1 MEFEVL
7 GLNIPVYLRSPL
19 DIGELPKVVQF
30 DNMAMLEKNDTPSD
44 HFPPPLTVRELLEA
58 YKKGDVFGGIFDDG
72 NQLLAYFW
80 FEVRVGELYISSM
93 AVHPNYRNRGIS
105 QQILTVVDDEARK
118 RGLNGCT
125 LSVDPFNGRG
135 ISAYFKNGYRI
146 VGYKTAYFGQEYP
159 NTDRFLMEKQLY
171 GKSSLRNEVVEVECD
186 DVVPLN
192 EVLSNGFIGESLIR
206 SEDRNDRKN
215 KIVFRK

>member
-7 GLNIPVYLRSPL
+7 GQKIADNFSRSLMTDELLR
-19 DIGELPKVVQF
+19 VVEF
-30 DNMAMLEKNDTPSD
+30 DNMAMFDINDTPLD
-44 HFPPPLTVRELLEA
+44 HRPPPLTLDELQA
-58 YKKGDVFGGIFDDG
+58 AFRRGDIFGGIFDT
-72 NQLLAYFW
+72 QKEWIAYYW
-80 FEVRVGELYISSM
+80 FEPREQELYVSSM
-93 AVHPNYRNRGIS
+93 AIAPDYRDKGIS
-105 QQILTVVDDEARK
+105 QQILALADVEARR
-118 RGLNGCT
+118 RGLSRCI

-146 VGYKTAYFGQEYP
+146 VGYRTAYFGQEYL
-159 NTDRFLMEKQLY
+159 NTDRFLMEKQLD
-171 GKSSLRNEVVEVECD
+171 GKSSLGNEVVEVECD
-186 DVVPLN
+186 DVATLN